1 MSHLTATAA
10 QRSRAAGAG
19 RRREPACGP
28 TMAIRLVA
36 VPIVARL
43 APSAAGTI
51 GLGMA
56 WGAALGFIWT
66 RYGSTSF
73 ELSFA
78 R

>member
-1 MSHLTATAA
+1 
-10 QRSRAAGAG
+10 
-19 RRREPACGP
+19 
-28 TMAIRLVA
+28 MAIRLVA

-73 ELSFA
+73 DLSFA